1 MFIPIWSDLLFLIF
15 IISGIIVVSH
25 ICFPKFLLKIRI
37 FIKKIWDAIY
47 GNTLILKCASFY
59 VFIFLV
65 ASFFAPNILVPI
77 QLEQDPSK
85 IATTINGLMSPFI
98 AIAAAILTFMAFWV
112 QYNANQKI
120 NSENKRQ
127 QNERQFYEMLK
138 IHNDN
143 VKSLYMNNLILLPS
157 RYYSNKEQWQES
169 TAKGK
174 QYMEVALAEFNFIYS
189 ITREFTHIN
198 DNNQLFHISYTI
210 FYFGIEYA
218 YKNKMINIE
227 FFKEFQE
234 ESSKWLTDNKD
245 YMPLSRF
252 SNIFFKGHITQL
264 NSYYRHLFLIVK
276 TIINIDDKIFD
287 YSEKRQFLR
296 ILRAQLTSAEQVLLF
311 YNWKSGCG
319 GAWEGKTPNG
329 KENHFFT
336 DYRMIHNINPNNC
349 VAFNKYE
356 LMTELTCINPNF
368 KYEGDSR
375 EKDPLFELIE

>member
-1 MFIPIWSDLLFLIF
+1 MLCSIFPLLFKIFVFCAFFFITILFINNKFNFKFKEIQFIYKINLFITTLCAVTFLIF
-15 IISGIIVVSH
+15 AFYAPKYISSL
-25 ICFPKFLLKIRI
+25 KFEYLKN
-37 FIKKIWDAIY
+37 F
-47 GNTLILKCASFY
+47 
-59 VFIFLV
+59 
-65 ASFFAPNILVPI
+65 
-77 QLEQDPSK
+77 QD
-85 IATTINGLMSPFI
+85 IAATINSLMNPFI
-98 AIAAAILTFMAFWV
+98 AIAAAILTFMAFWI

-120 NSENKRQ
+120 NYENKRQ
-127 QNERQFYEMLK
+127 QIERQFYEMLK

-143 VKSLYMNNLILLPS
+143 VKSFYIRAFFSVSSDNS
-157 RYYSNKEQWQES
+157 AQWQNY
-169 TAKGK
+169 TVKGQTCIEK
-174 QYMEVALAEFNFIYS
+174 FLIEFNFIYYLVEKHYQSS
-189 ITREFTHIN
+189 IDKNSIFLKTYN
-198 DNNQLFHISYTI
+198 I
-210 FYFGIEYA
+210 FYFGAQYA
-218 YKNKMINIE
+218 HENQLIDSSLYDNLVNYRLKMDTTCPYFEKLNAFKNAL
-227 FFKEFQE
+227 F
-234 ESSKWLTDNKD
+234 
-245 YMPLSRF
+245 R
-252 SNIFFKGHITQL
+252 GHISQF